1 MKSKPKVT
9 IIIVCQIFLILG
21 SFITL
26 AVFESQNA
34 LLGNSINV
42 AGKNRFLA
50 SQFIDEVKNF
60 NYLKNPEA
68 DPEEKLIAL
77 EENIYLLKNGGMLN
91 EQEIPSLDVQFEQ
104 DWAIVQDSFNGLKS
118 KYLAFRDN
126 ENRSGTYQ
134 DLSNL
139 ELELDLFIITSDS
152 LVEVLGNNVKTL
164 SERMVVL
171 QIIFLIVNVSVHV
184 GLILLII
191 NIFQSQFKKDE
202 KVLKLAAIGE
212 LAARLSHDMRTP
224 LSNIN
229 MGLKLIEN
237 KTSEK
242 SEKEKIKI
250 LGKSVDRLSNQ
261 INNVMDFVRTREP
274 TLGIWDLNSILQESL
289 DQLKIPDSIKITLP
303 KENLSIKCDKELFE
317 ILFLNL
323 IKNSLESIKEN
334 GVIKFHTENNPK
346 EIIIKIEDSGSGIP
360 EEYLPEIFDPLVTLK
375 NRGTGLGLASCKNI
389 VNVHG
394 GTITAENHPTT
405 FTITLPKK
413 IKSQKR

>member
-134 DLSNL
+134 DLSNM

>member
-289 DQLKIPDSIKITLP
+289 NQLRIPDSIKITLP

-323 IKNSLESIKEN
+323 INNSLESIKEN
-334 GVIKFHTENNPK
+334 GVIKFHAENNPK

-394 GTITAENHPTT
+394 GTITAENNPTT

-413 IKSQKR
+413 IKSQKS

>member
-152 LVEVLGNNVKTL
+152 LVEGLGNNIKTL

-289 DQLKIPDSIKITLP
+289 NQLKIPDSIKITLP

-323 IKNSLESIKEN
+323 INNSLESIKEN
-334 GVIKFHTENNPK
+334 GVIKCHAENNPK

-394 GTITAENHPTT
+394 GTITAENNPTT

-413 IKSQKR
+413 IKSQKS

>member
-91 EQEIPSLDVQFEQ
+91 EQEIPILDVQFEQ

-289 DQLKIPDSIKITLP
+289 NQLKIPDSIKITLP

-394 GTITAENHPTT
+394 GTITAENNPTT

-413 IKSQKR
+413 IKSQKS

>member
-91 EQEIPSLDVQFEQ
+91 EQEIPILDVQFEQ